1 MKSMNDFQIKIF
13 KEISQSNTNKNIM
26 ISPLSIYHILSLT
39 VNGASKNT
47 LTEMLNTLSHNNIN
61 EMNKDNKKISS
72 CIGTIVSSIE
82 MANGAFIRIN
92 PEQSFLKMI
101 QGYKAQI
108 ELLKD
113 VNQINAWCSKA
124 THNKITKIIEST
136 ENDDI
141 MVLINAIYFKGFWEK
156 TFDKKNTE
164 KDDFTNYNN
173 LRVKIDFMN
182 QKEKFDYLEN
192 DYMRAIS
199 LNYKRDNFFFL
210 KACIFLPKKDEDINI
225 FIKNLTIEKYRE
237 IVCNMKFEKVNLFLP
252 KFEINFQSELKPI
265 FESLGMKEAF
275 TNNADFTKIN
285 KCGVIKIGNIIHKT
299 FIKVDEEGTEAS
311 AVTATFGYYTGIL
324 QEEKIFY
331 MKVNRPFLFII
342 RTDDLPMGHDIL
354 FISKIESL

>member
-1 MKSMNDFQIKIF
+1 
-13 KEISQSNTNKNIM
+13 M
-26 ISPLSIYHILSLT
+26 ISPLSIYHILSLAA
-39 VNGASKNT
+39 NGASNNT
-47 LTEMLNTLSHNNIN
+47 LTEMLKALSHNNIN
-61 EMNKDNKKISS
+61 EMNNANKKISL
-72 CIGTIVSSIE
+72 CIGEFKSIE
-82 MANGAFIRIN
+82 MANGVFIRFN

-101 QGYKAQI
+101 KGYKAQI

-113 VNQINAWCSKA
+113 ANQINSWCSKA
-124 THNKITKIIEST
+124 THNKITKIIESI
-136 ENDDI
+136 EDDDL
-141 MVLINAIYFKGFWEK
+141 MVLVNAVYFKGFWEK

-173 LRVKIDFMN
+173 LKVKIDFMN
-182 QKEKFDYLEN
+182 QKENFDYFEN
-192 DYMRAIS
+192 NDVQAIS
-199 LNYKRDNFFFL
+199 LNYKRDNFFCL
-210 KACIFLPKKDEDINI
+210 KACIILPKKDEDINI

-237 IVCNMKFEKVNLFLP
+237 IVSNMKSEKVNLFLP

-285 KCGVIKIGNIIHKT
+285 KCGQIKIRNIIHKT
-299 FIKVDEEGTEAS
+299 FIKVDEEGTEAT
-311 AVTATFGYYTGIL
+311 AVTGVFGYYTAIL
-324 QEEKIFY
+324 KEEKIFY